1 MSYASLSYDRGGRHI
16 GVFTNLLNG
25 QGTNLLT
32 VAASGRPLPLL
43 LNTKTFDVNANDVR
57 LVGTRHLLTFGG
69 NYRHNTFEI
78 SLAPIDEPRN
88 EGGAFLQDEI
98 FLSDHFRWVVGGRI
112 DKFSSIEKPVFSPHT
127 TFMIKPAPA
136 QTVRVSFNRAFRAPS
151 FINNHLGTVILSQ
164 VNLGALHPLLSNF
177 VFPVAS
183 AGNPDLKQ
191 ETVTAIELGYTGVVA
206 GRATVS
212 ASMYWNRTDDGIFF
226 TQVGA
231 YSAANPP
238 VTWPSF
244 LPGLPF
250 PLSALPASALIN
262 FIPAP
267 GLPSLFTYRNL
278 GAVKDKGI
286 ELGVDGVVNE
296 YVNAFANYSY
306 QWTPVVEGFDLSE
319 VNLPPQYR
327 FNVGANF
334 SYDRYFGNVAIN
346 YTDSAYWQDVLD
358 VRFWGSTDAY
368 VLVNAGFGV
377 RWDDGRYTTSLKV
390 TNLSNA
396 DVQRH
401 VFGDIMKR
409 QVVGELR
416 VGL

>member
-136 QTVRVSFNRAFRAPS
+136 QTVRVSFNRAFRTPS

-183 AGNPDLKQ
+183 AGN
-191 ETVTAIELGYTGVVA
+191 
-206 GRATVS
+206 
-212 ASMYWNRTDDGIFF
+212 
-226 TQVGA
+226 
-231 YSAANPP
+231 
-238 VTWPSF
+238 
-244 LPGLPF
+244 
-250 PLSALPASALIN
+250 
-262 FIPAP
+262 
-267 GLPSLFTYRNL
+267 
-278 GAVKDKGI
+278 
-286 ELGVDGVVNE
+286 
-296 YVNAFANYSY
+296 
-306 QWTPVVEGFDLSE
+306 
-319 VNLPPQYR
+319 
-327 FNVGANF
+327 
-334 SYDRYFGNVAIN
+334 
-346 YTDSAYWQDVLD
+346 
-358 VRFWGSTDAY
+358 
-368 VLVNAGFGV
+368 
-377 RWDDGRYTTSLKV
+377 
-390 TNLSNA
+390 
-396 DVQRH
+396 
-401 VFGDIMKR
+401 
-409 QVVGELR
+409 
-416 VGL
+416 